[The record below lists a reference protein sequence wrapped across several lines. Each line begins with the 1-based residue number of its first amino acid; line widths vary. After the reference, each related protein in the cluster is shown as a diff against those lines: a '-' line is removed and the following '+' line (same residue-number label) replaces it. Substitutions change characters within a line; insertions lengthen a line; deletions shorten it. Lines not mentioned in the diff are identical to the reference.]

1 MDTEIEKQII
11 NEMEALINKYL
22 ERCDSLDEYSDE
34 DQSVSKF
41 VSFTLN
47 HLPHPQLALTSF
59 SSRCFLTPV
68 CHLLLSVSHPQ
79 VKKAYDFS

>member
-34 DQSVSKF
+34 DESVSKF

-47 HLPHPQLALTSF
+47 QFFEL
-59 SSRCFLTPV
+59 
-68 CHLLLSVSHPQ
+68 
-79 VKKAYDFS
+79 KKIVNETIIQIKSIQEKYSDDLKGEGNE